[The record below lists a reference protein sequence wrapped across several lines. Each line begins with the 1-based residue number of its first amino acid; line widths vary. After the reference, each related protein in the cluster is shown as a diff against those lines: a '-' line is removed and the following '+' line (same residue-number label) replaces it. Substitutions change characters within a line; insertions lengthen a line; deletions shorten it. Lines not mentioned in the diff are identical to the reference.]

1 MAPSAAPLPAPGLP
15 APDADLDPSLL
26 LAELRRARQALH
38 DREQQIDLIEELAGL
53 GSWEIDLATDAVR
66 WSREQRRIHGVD
78 DATAPRTHTTFMAM
92 VHPDDR
98 AIIAEGMVELSRGTP
113 LTVEYRVVRPD
124 GAVRLLQARARLVAD
139 ADGRPTRVLGTS
151 LDITER
157 RAIEQE
163 LREAYEALERRVA
176 ERTAELAASNA
187 ALAGRTRELEG
198 IFHALPDL
206 YFRLDAD
213 LTIVDYRASS
223 SAAFYVPPDRFLGR
237 RLRDVM
243 PADICGRMEAALA
256 AAAPGA
262 LTAVEYQLPVGDL
275 ARDYEARLFPLGDG
289 TRVSVVRDIT
299 DAKDAE
305 RALRER
311 ETHFRR
317 LIENSSDYVMV
328 VDTTGAITYV
338 GPSVEQM
345 LGYTP
350 EEMLGGRPVD
360 LVHPDDVPHVME
372 AIAVHVASPGTIT
385 RIQYRMRHKDGR
397 WRIVENVGRTVS
409 PHNVDEGLIA
419 NCRDITE
426 RVEAERAL
434 RERDERFRRL
444 IENAADFVV
453 TIDPVTGVLTYV
465 PPSSVRLLGWA
476 PEELLGRTP
485 MELLHPDDV
494 EAGLRDLG
502 QVAVRPGE
510 PVTSTVRLRHKD
522 GSYRVF
528 ESVARTLSPDSVDEG
543 VIAFARDVTARIEA
557 ERALRERD
565 ERFRRIIENASD
577 FVMMC
582 DATGALTFV
591 GPSSTRLLG
600 YAPHEILGTR
610 PADLLHPDDVAHTM
624 RDLRRI
630 AERPGEPVTSTFRIR
645 HKDGRY
651 VVIENVGRTVSPEGI
666 HEGVIAFGRDV
677 TDRHAAQAALQ
688 RSEEHF
694 RRLIENGSDIIMLC
708 DAQGVLTYVSP
719 SVRRI
724 AGYDPASLVGATP
737 AGMLHPDDIAAVLP
751 VLRRVAEH
759 PGTVETTTYRVRHAN
774 GEWRVF
780 ETVNRT
786 LLPDSAEAGL
796 VANARDI
803 TEQRAAEHGLRRAT
817 AEAEQA
823 RAEAE
828 RQRSEA
834 ERANQAKS
842 EFLSRMSH
850 ELRTPMN
857 SILGFAQLLA
867 RIDLPAQQAKG
878 VQHILKAGRHLL
890 RLINEVLE
898 IARIEAGREN
908 FSLEPVALAPAL
920 EEALG
925 LVRPLAQQHAV
936 ALHGGSNGDAW
947 PAEAFVLA
955 DRQRL
960 VQVLLNLLSNAIKY
974 NHPGGA
980 VHLRAG
986 ALPDGGWAVRV
997 EDTGRGIPTDRA
1009 HQLFTPFARLG
1020 AEQTEVE
1027 GTGLGLALSRR
1038 LCEAMGS
1045 TLALES
1051 STPAG
1056 SVFRV
1061 ALTGAESPLR
1071 ALEDTGT
1078 HSAPAAPHRDAVL
1091 LYVEDNLANLSLVE
1105 TILIS
1110 RPGWRTIPA
1119 LQGQLG
1125 VELAREHRPDV
1136 VLLDLHLPDINGDE
1150 VLRRLRADPRT
1161 ARIPVVVVSA
1171 DATTASVERLRA
1183 AGADAY
1189 LTKPLDVDEFLAVVE
1204 RFLPAP
1210 RRGDT

>member
-1 MAPSAAPLPAPGLP
+1 
-15 APDADLDPSLL
+15 
-26 LAELRRARQALH
+26 
-38 DREQQIDLIEELAGL
+38 
-53 GSWEIDLATDAVR
+53 
-66 WSREQRRIHGVD
+66 
-78 DATAPRTHTTFMAM
+78 
-92 VHPDDR
+92 
-98 AIIAEGMVELSRGTP
+98 
-113 LTVEYRVVRPD
+113 
-124 GAVRLLQARARLVAD
+124 
-139 ADGRPTRVLGTS
+139 
-151 LDITER
+151 
-157 RAIEQE
+157 
-163 LREAYEALERRVA
+163 
-176 ERTAELAASNA
+176 
-187 ALAGRTRELEG
+187 
-198 IFHALPDL
+198 
-206 YFRLDAD
+206 
-213 LTIVDYRASS
+213 
-223 SAAFYVPPDRFLGR
+223 
-237 RLRDVM
+237 
-243 PADICGRMEAALA
+243 
-256 AAAPGA
+256 
-262 LTAVEYQLPVGDL
+262 
-275 ARDYEARLFPLGDG
+275 
-289 TRVSVVRDIT
+289 
-299 DAKDAE
+299 
-305 RALRER
+305 
-311 ETHFRR
+311 
-317 LIENSSDYVMV
+317 
-328 VDTTGAITYV
+328 
-338 GPSVEQM
+338 
-345 LGYTP
+345 
-350 EEMLGGRPVD
+350 
-360 LVHPDDVPHVME
+360 
-372 AIAVHVASPGTIT
+372 
-385 RIQYRMRHKDGR
+385 
-397 WRIVENVGRTVS
+397 
-409 PHNVDEGLIA
+409 
-419 NCRDITE
+419 
-426 RVEAERAL
+426 
-434 RERDERFRRL
+434 
-444 IENAADFVV
+444 
-453 TIDPVTGVLTYV
+453 
-465 PPSSVRLLGWA
+465 
-476 PEELLGRTP
+476 
-485 MELLHPDDV
+485 
-494 EAGLRDLG
+494 
-502 QVAVRPGE
+502 
-510 PVTSTVRLRHKD
+510 
-522 GSYRVF
+522 
-528 ESVARTLSPDSVDEG
+528 
-543 VIAFARDVTARIEA
+543 
-557 ERALRERD
+557 
-565 ERFRRIIENASD
+565 
-577 FVMMC
+577 
-582 DATGALTFV
+582 
-591 GPSSTRLLG
+591 
-600 YAPHEILGTR
+600 
-610 PADLLHPDDVAHTM
+610 
-624 RDLRRI
+624 
-630 AERPGEPVTSTFRIR
+630 
-645 HKDGRY
+645 
-651 VVIENVGRTVSPEGI
+651 
-666 HEGVIAFGRDV
+666 
-677 TDRHAAQAALQ
+677 
-688 RSEEHF
+688 
-694 RRLIENGSDIIMLC
+694 
-708 DAQGVLTYVSP
+708 
-719 SVRRI
+719 
-724 AGYDPASLVGATP
+724 
-737 AGMLHPDDIAAVLP
+737 
-751 VLRRVAEH
+751 
-759 PGTVETTTYRVRHAN
+759 VRHAN

-803 TEQRAAEHGLRRAT
+803 TEQRAAEHALRRAT

-936 ALHGGSNGDAW
+936 TLHGGANGDAW
-947 PAEAFVLA
+947 PGEAFVLA

-986 ALPDGGWAVRV
+986 PLPGGGWEVRV
-997 EDTGRGIPTDRA
+997 EDTGRGVPADRA

-1027 GTGLGLALSRR
+1027 GTGLGLALSLR
-1038 LCEAMGS
+1038 LCEAMGT

-1210 RRGDT
+1210 RRGDA